1 MRITD
6 ANEDW
11 YVHTPL
17 FDDVDVVGGSIAL
30 PFPTKQRTSTIQ
42 VDPGT
47 QLAGYLNETIT
58 VPPKTLRIR

>member
-30 PFPTKQRTSTIQ
+30 PFLTNAAHEH
-42 VDPGT
+42 DPG
-47 QLAGYLNETIT
+47 
-58 VPPKTLRIR
+58 